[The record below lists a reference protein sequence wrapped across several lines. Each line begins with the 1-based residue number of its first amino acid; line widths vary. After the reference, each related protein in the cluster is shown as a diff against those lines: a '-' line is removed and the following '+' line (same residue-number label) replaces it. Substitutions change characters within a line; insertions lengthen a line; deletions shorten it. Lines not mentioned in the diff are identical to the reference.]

1 MNYGVFVGGLCVL
14 TGLGVFVGAGGL
26 VGTTVAGGLVG
37 GGDVGATVGGGEV
50 GGGDVG
56 AVLGIN
62 VGCWVAEVPDPGLP
76 GDFSVGV
83 VPFPNRLVGDGDNVR
98 VGVGVWESS
107 LANNAGAPGI
117 FVWEATSVAKSVE
130 APPGGARRT
139 EEVED
144 ACCCSSRIFCAY
156 PIPNTSV
163 EITTTITKDNRVAS
177 ARFWE
182 KKGK

>member
-1 MNYGVFVGGLCVL
+1 LWVL

-26 VGTTVAGGLVG
+26 VGTAVAGGLVG
-37 GGDVGATVGGGEV
+37 GGDVGATVGGGEVGGGEV

-130 APPGGARRT
+130 APPGRPRRT
-139 EEVED
+139 EEVEET
-144 ACCCSSRIFCAY
+144 CCCSSRIFCAY

-163 EITTTITKDNRVAS
+163 EITTTITKDNSVAS
-177 ARFWE
+177 VRFWE